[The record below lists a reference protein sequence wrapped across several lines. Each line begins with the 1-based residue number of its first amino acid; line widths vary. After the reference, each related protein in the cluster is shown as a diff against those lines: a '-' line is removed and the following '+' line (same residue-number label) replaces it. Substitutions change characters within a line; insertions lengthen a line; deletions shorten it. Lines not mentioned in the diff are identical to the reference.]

1 MEISN
6 YPDKEYKEVVIR
18 MLTKLETGI
27 GDLREKISMELES
40 LIQNQAELKN
50 TINKMKNKLEWP
62 LPVWL
67 TSLVHC
73 PVTERL
79 LVQFP
84 VRVHT

>member
-18 MLTKLETGI
+18 MITKLEGRI
-27 GDLREKISMELES
+27 GNLTEKISKELES
-40 LIQNQAELKN
+40 IIKNQSDLKN
-50 TINKMKNKLEWP
+50 TITKMKNKLEWP
-62 LPVWL
+62 LSVWL

-79 LVQFP
+79 LIPFP
-84 VRVHT
+84 GRVHA